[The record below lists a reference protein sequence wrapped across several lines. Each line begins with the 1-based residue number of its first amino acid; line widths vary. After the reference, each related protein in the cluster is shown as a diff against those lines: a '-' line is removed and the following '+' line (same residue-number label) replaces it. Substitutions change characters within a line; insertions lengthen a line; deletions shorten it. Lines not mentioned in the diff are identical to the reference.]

1 MIIGSPFFFA
11 KCSNRHNPVAEQ
23 SKYIGLEKKYEKTLV
38 YWESESKCVMCI
50 NTGKIES
57 SK

>member
-1 MIIGSPFFFA
+1 MIIVSLYFFA
-11 KCSNRHNPVAEQ
+11 KCSNSHNPVAEE
-23 SKYIGLEKKYEKTLV
+23 SKYIGLETNRILV
-38 YWESESKCVMCI
+38 YWESESKHVMCI